1 MNPTCLFRLFL
12 LIFLAQLNLLS
23 LQAQDSAAPN
33 PQDAAMAKM
42 RQMLRD
48 NMGQLRDA
56 QNQVVT
62 LQAQVT
68 QDEAANKDLQAK
80 LDALSAQLKTV
91 SDQAAADKADAT
103 KQISDLKA
111 ANDDKAGQIARLNDG
126 VKKWQAAFDQTKQV
140 ADGNE
145 AARKQYAI
153 QAATLQRTVDDREAK
168 NLALYKLAGEIL
180 TRYEKFG
187 LGEALE
193 AKEPFTGLA
202 RVKLETLVQDY
213 KNKILDQA
221 VTSGQTAK
229 NSFQPVNSVPATQV
243 PKTAD
248 HADPNAPRPAEP
260 VGSTATASARSTN
273 VP

>member
-1 MNPTCLFRLFL
+1 MNLNRLSALLFL
-12 LIFLAQLNLLS
+12 AILNPLS
-23 LQAQDSAAPN
+23 IYAQDTAN

-48 NMGQLRDA
+48 DAARIQDA
-56 QNQVVT
+56 QNQAVT

-68 QDEAANKDLQAK
+68 QDEADKKDLQAK

-91 SDQAAADKADAT
+91 SDQAAADKADST
-103 KQISDLKA
+103 KQITDLKA
-111 ANDDKAGQIARLNDG
+111 DVDDKTGQIGRLSDG
-126 VKKWQAAFDQTKQV
+126 IKQWKTAYDATAQLAA
-140 ADGNE
+140 GNE

-153 QAATLQRTVDDREAK
+153 QAATLQRTADDREAK
-168 NLALYKLAGEIL
+168 NLALYKLANEIL

-193 AKEPFTGLA
+193 AKEPFVGLS

-221 VTSGQTAK
+221 ITSGQPVSSPTTRL
-229 NSFQPVNSVPATQV
+229 QPVNANPPAQ
-243 PKTAD
+243 A
-248 HADPNAPRPAEP
+248 
-260 VGSTATASARSTN
+260 VGASASDAPAKMAN
-273 VP
+273 AKLP